1 MEDEKFWVRE
11 FMDLLIENCKE
22 KKIQIKDFRE
32 VEDIFNS
39 PDIITYYQITFLNN
53 YNYLNLNLTCKKVTY
68 DEFTFEL
75 DFQKIKQTH
84 ILNIK
89 KNNPA
94 FIDVLGSWLMEVV
107 DEYFTATLLK
117 NKKTKKRKITNDDI
131 YFELKKISDK
141 LDKLF

>member
-11 FMDLLIENCKE
+11 FMDILIENCKE
-22 KKIQIKDFRE
+22 KKIQIKDFEE
-32 VEDIFNS
+32 VEHIFNS

-53 YNYLNLNLTCKKVTY
+53 CNYLNLNLTCKKVTY

-94 FIDVLGSWLMEVV
+94 FTDVLGSWLMEVV
-107 DEYFTATLLK
+107 DEYFTAALLK
-117 NKKTKKRKITNDDI
+117 NKKT
-131 YFELKKISDK
+131 
-141 LDKLF
+141 

>member
-22 KKIQIKDFRE
+22 KKIQIKGFRE
-32 VEDIFNS
+32 IEHIFNS
-39 PDIITYYQITFLNN
+39 PDIITYHQITFLKNC
-53 YNYLNLNLTCKKVTY
+53 NYLNLNLTCKEVTY
-68 DEFTFEL
+68 DEFIFEL
-75 DFQKIKQTH
+75 DFKKIKQTH

-94 FIDVLGSWLMEVV
+94 FTDVLGSWLMEVV
-107 DEYFTATLLK
+107 DEYFTVTLVK
-117 NKKTKKRKITNDDI
+117 NKKTKKQKITNDDI
-131 YFELKKISDK
+131 YSELKKISNK

>member
-22 KKIQIKDFRE
+22 KKIQIKGFRE
-32 VEDIFNS
+32 VEHIIDS
-39 PDIITYYQITFLNN
+39 PDIITYHQITFLNN
-53 YNYLNLNLTCKKVTY
+53 RNYLNLNLTCKKVTY

-89 KNNPA
+89 KNDPA
-94 FIDVLGSWLMEVV
+94 FIDVLDSWVMEVV

>member
-1 MEDEKFWVRE
+1 MEDKKFWVRE

-22 KKIQIKDFRE
+22 KKIQIKGFRE
-32 VEDIFNS
+32 VEHIFDS
-39 PDIITYYQITFLNN
+39 PDIITYHQITFLNN
-53 YNYLNLNLTCKKVTY
+53 RNYLNLNLTCKEVSY
-68 DEFTFEL
+68 DEFNFEL
-75 DFQKIKQTH
+75 DFKKIKQTH

-89 KNNPA
+89 KNDPA
-94 FIDVLGSWLMEVV
+94 FIDVLDSWVMEVV
-107 DEYFTATLLK
+107 DEYFTTTLLK

>member
-1 MEDEKFWVRE
+1 MEDKKFWVRE

-22 KKIQIKDFRE
+22 KKIQIKGFRE
-32 VEDIFNS
+32 VEHIIDS
-39 PDIITYYQITFLNN
+39 PDIITYHQITFLNN
-53 YNYLNLNLTCKKVTY
+53 RNYLNLNLTCKEVTY
-68 DEFTFEL
+68 GKFSFEL
-75 DFQKIKQTH
+75 DFKKIKQTH

-89 KNNPA
+89 KNDPA
-94 FIDVLGSWLMEVV
+94 FIDVLDSWVMEVV

-117 NKKTKKRKITNDDI
+117 NKKKEKRKITNDDI